1 MLPLGVTPFEFCDDI
16 WHQKTRI
23 MGLPD
28 GVEIMMSAFFV
39 LIQYRRVTDTLLAGK
54 NTIIPLL
61 TITDERSILLST
73 NGGCLPWTDG
83 STVQQITVRPLS
95 PTPKSHGSTTERTR
109 SRQLQQTI
117 SNNNTEQHLTNKN
130 TTCLLL
136 SYRLSVLYHQRATN
150 WALTR
155 SHIGLISLQH
165 CSPS

>member
-83 STVQQITVRPLS
+83 STVQQITVRPLLELTW
-95 PTPKSHGSTTERTR
+95 PCPFCRWTVALR
-109 SRQLQQTI
+109 SRRQTT